1 MTKIRIQNRKVTDGI
16 LYGANIQKWNCLLLE
31 EWVFPTFGT
40 FSLESVW
47 GGTMKS
53 NQIGSLFVIRIIH

>member
-47 GGTMKS
+47 GIMKS
-53 NQIGSLFVIRIIH
+53 NQIGSLL